1 MSVDRTTINILLAAL
16 DIEQRELAADMG
28 YEPAY
33 VANVFNNSAAPSDAF
48 KLAFG
53 NALADRLLGRS
64 RTQNSRLPARPLAD
78 YLAHRAREAWSR
90 EQFYADL
97 GLSSHGW
104 AKRRFVTE
112 ELVDRVCCQLGVHP
126 SSIYGAD
133 YDVEEAS

>member
-1 MSVDRTTINILLAAL
+1 MSTNRTALNVVLAAL
-16 DIEQRELAADMG
+16 DIEQRALAADMG

-48 KLAFG
+48 KVAFG
-53 NALADRLLGRS
+53 AALADRLLGRS
-64 RTQNSRLPARPLAD
+64 RTQSRLPARPLAD
-78 YLAHRAREAWSR
+78 YLARRAKEAWSR

-104 AKRRFVTE
+104 GKRRFVTE
-112 ELVDRVCCQLGVHP
+112 ELVDRVCCNLGIHP

-133 YDVEEAS
+133 YDIEEAS

>member
-1 MSVDRTTINILLAAL
+1 MSTNRTALNVVLAVL
-16 DIEQRELAADMG
+16 DIEQREFAVDMG

-33 VANVFNNSAAPSDAF
+33 VANVFNNSTPPSDAF

-53 NALADRLLGRS
+53 RALADRLLGSS
-64 RTQNSRLPARPLAD
+64 RTQNSRLPAQPFAD
-78 YLAHRAREAWSR
+78 YLARCAKAASSK

-104 AKRRFVTE
+104 SKRRFVTE
-112 ELVDRVCCQLGVHP
+112 ELVDRVCCELGVHP
-126 SSIYGAD
+126 SCIYGRD